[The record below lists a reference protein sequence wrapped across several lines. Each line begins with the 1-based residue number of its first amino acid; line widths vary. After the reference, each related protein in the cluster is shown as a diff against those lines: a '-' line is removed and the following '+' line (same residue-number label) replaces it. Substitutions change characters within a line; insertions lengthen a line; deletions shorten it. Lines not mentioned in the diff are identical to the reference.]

1 MTRSLLSRLTEIPQP
16 WSGTALEA
24 ELSAAAQEC
33 GFTHAAA
40 LSLPST
46 DERGMQTRYLMGNW
60 SPAFQRAYEAT
71 ELHRHKVVIA
81 TLTTDPMPFE
91 WDIDTLYG
99 ISDREP
105 SKGARLVS
113 KAGWSEGVLLP
124 VHGMTAFC
132 GALSLAG
139 PGTLPGRA
147 VIDEL
152 HSFAFVFFGMLAAVR
167 FEENRRNNPLT
178 PRERDSL
185 RLAMLGKTSSEIG
198 IVLGLSEYT
207 ISQYL
212 TSAQRKL
219 EASNRTHAVA
229 MAAQLGYLS

>member
-1 MTRSLLSRLTEIPQP
+1 MSLTSRLSHLSQP
-16 WSGTALEA
+16 WSGAALEA
-24 ELSAAAQEC
+24 ELDGAARQC

-60 SPAFQRAYEAT
+60 ATDFQRSYEAS
-71 ELHRHKVVIA
+71 ELHRHKVVVA

-99 ISDREP
+99 ISDPKP
-105 SKGARLVS
+105 SKGAKLVS
-113 KAGWSEGVLLP
+113 EAGWEEGVLLP
-124 VHGMTAFC
+124 VHGLTAFC
-132 GALSLAG
+132 GALSFAG
-139 PGTLPGRA
+139 PGRLPGRS
-147 VIDEL
+147 VINEL
-152 HSFAFVFFGMLAAVR
+152 HAFAFTFFGMLAAVR

-207 ISQYL
+207 VSQYL

-219 EASNRTHAVA
+219 DASNRTHAVA

>member
-1 MTRSLLSRLTEIPQP
+1 MTSFHARLTHLPQP
-16 WSGTALEA
+16 WSEPALQA
-24 ELSAAAQEC
+24 ELGAAAEEC
-33 GFTHAAA
+33 GFSHAAA

-46 DERGMQTRYLMGNW
+46 DEKGMQTRYLLGNW
-60 SPAFQRAYEAT
+60 SKAFQRSYEAT

-81 TLTTDPMPFE
+81 TLTTDPLPFE

-99 ISDREP
+99 ISDPEP

-113 KAGWSEGVLLP
+113 EAGWSEGVLLP
-124 VHGMTAFC
+124 VHGLTSFC
-132 GALSLAG
+132 GALSFAG
-139 PGTLPGRA
+139 PGRLPTRT

-152 HSFAFVFFGMLAAVR
+152 HAFAFVFFGMLAAVR
-167 FEENRRNNPLT
+167 FEENRKNNPLT